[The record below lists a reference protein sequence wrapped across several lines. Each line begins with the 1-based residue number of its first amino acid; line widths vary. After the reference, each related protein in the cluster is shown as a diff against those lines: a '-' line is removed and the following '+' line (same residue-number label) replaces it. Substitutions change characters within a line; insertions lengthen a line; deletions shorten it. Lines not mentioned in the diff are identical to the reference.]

1 MDKAFGGVVL
11 KKWLIAIG
19 GILIIS
25 IFILF
30 FNREYLKPVHM
41 DVNWNDNFNPPEEK
55 MLFDF
60 IEKDLSKS
68 GYGIYTNYIDKSS
81 EGDITK
87 GHSVLSESDGL
98 MMLYSVN
105 ANNKELFDEHLDI
118 VKEMILSFTD
128 YELLLITA
136 SISN

>member
-1 MDKAFGGVVL
+1 MDKTLGGDVL
-11 KKWLIAIG
+11 KKWLIAIA
-19 GILIIS
+19 GILIIV

-30 FNREYLKPVHM
+30 LNREYLKPVHR

-87 GHSVLSESDGL
+87 GHSVLSESEGL

-105 ANNKELFDEHLDI
+105 ANNKELFDEHFDI
-118 VKEMILSFTD
+118 VKGRRLKNG
-128 YELLLITA
+128 LI
-136 SISN
+136 SWRK